1 MEDGGVSEAGNKL
14 IAGLQDALAFT
25 QGDAS
30 KGRVTLVGANEALA
44 AAMVDWPAAKA
55 AIADFERALKR
66 IAKRAQVAP
75 SFERVEIV
83 QHRGATIE
91 FSGRL
96 LARDEFVTRG
106 NDPMRIEFEIW
117 ESAAGALIA
126 VRSSEPA
133 EREGVEIVWATVVET
148 GPDPLAMHCAVM
160 DAFDWQDR
168 ARSMARKL
176 GWSLRVEV
184 A

>member
-1 MEDGGVSEAGNKL
+1 MNLDLFDPKTAKRFR
-14 IAGLQDALAFT
+14 DLAAEVQLARET
-25 QGDAS
+25 
-30 KGRVTLVGANEALA
+30 GANHGVVLA
-44 AAMVDWPAAKA
+44 DAVQAM
-55 AIADFERALKR
+55 KR
-66 IAKRAQVAP
+66 LNKRARVVP
-75 SFERVEIV
+75 NHERVEIV
-83 QHRGATIE
+83 QHRGPTIE

-96 LARDEFVTRG
+96 LASDEFVTRG
-106 NDPMRIEFEIW
+106 DDPMRIEMEIW
-117 ESAAGALIA
+117 ESAAGALVA

-133 EREGVEIVWATVVET
+133 EREGIEIVWATVIEP

-184 A
+184 E